1 MLDWPCSS
9 FSECNGITSPC
20 RLWTQIIKW
29 IVNYYV
35 YTWACAEQL
44 WALVVV
50 HCSPLPI
57 WLQLCR
63 QAVRG
68 LCLPVSAT
76 KTWLQRRRCA
86 KGLGLLLSNLQ
97 KNTFCR
103 NTTHKVQIRDGKSIF
118 IVSVLQGIMFSESM
132 IILSMHVMMYCKYF

>member
-1 MLDWPCSS
+1 MIDWPCSS

-29 IVNYYV
+29 IVNYDV

-76 KTWLQRRRCA
+76 KTWLQRRHCA

-97 KNTFCR
+97 KDTFCR
-103 NTTHKVQIRDGKSIF
+103 NTTHKVQIRDEKWIF
-118 IVSVLQGIMFSESM
+118 IVSVLHYVFRKHDN
-132 IILSMHVMMYCKYF
+132 LKYACNVVL